1 MNVYRVDWDFALVA
15 YRPTVN
21 AVIIQRG
28 VSFTL
33 MYEPRGFDEMH
44 RSRNKLDEIPLEQRD
59 VQVRVMFWR
68 EVNLASQHTSIPPN
82 QSHSKLH
89 VRECIK

>member
-1 MNVYRVDWDFALVA
+1 MYRVDWDFALVA

-44 RSRNKLDEIPLEQRD
+44 RSRNKLDEIPLEQRECSQSY
-59 VQVRVMFWR
+59 V
-68 EVNLASQHTSIPPN
+68 LAGSQFGKPTHVDPAQLVSLKTS
-82 QSHSKLH
+82 
-89 VRECIK
+89 RT